1 MSDGNELASDT
12 YQQVESSTTL
22 IQPIVDELALA
33 EVDVVPSQP
42 MSDGTEL
49 ASDQNQQVESST
61 TLIQPIVDELALAEV
76 DVVPSQPMSDGTELA
91 SYPNQQVESTIVDE
105 LTLTEVDV
113 VPSPPMSGD
122 SNPQPLF
129 GRITDQ
135 VAALPKSEVLSV
147 EVKDANVTEKALHCG
162 YNSCNAESVGL
173 SNSSYSGGSEGSVLS
188 NLYILATIFLIASLL
203 APVIIVIFVDPL
215 SRFINIDESRSRSK
229 SSLQLLVAT
238 FNHLRHPYQLLL
250 IPISAVVGFNTG
262 TLMADYTAAY
272 ISCVLGVHMVGYII
286 VCFGASSAVCALGM
300 SLLVKVLGL
309 VTVFT
314 LGFLINLG
322 LILVMIFWVP
332 QPDDMIWFFIIGG
345 IWGLSDAIWQTQVT
359 VLYAVVFPKQMDEAF
374 TNSVLWMCFGYS
386 ASYASSSVLC
396 LNSKVIIFII
406 LLVLG
411 ILGYYAIETIEKMGG
426 LKKTVDGNV
435 IPLDRLITRAFCETT

>member
-1 MSDGNELASDT
+1 MICFCTFFAAQFYPRIYTLVATSVLMGLGTGSLWSAICTYITKISSIYAELVGEKTDIIVSKFFGIVFMFF
-12 YQQVESSTTL
+12 QSSKLWGSL
-22 IQPIVDELALA
+22 I
-33 EVDVVPSQP
+33 
-42 MSDGTEL
+42 
-49 ASDQNQQVESST
+49 SS
-61 TLIQPIVDELALAEV
+61 L
-76 DVVPSQPMSDGTELA
+76 
-91 SYPNQQVESTIVDE
+91 
-105 LTLTEVDV
+105 
-113 VPSPPMSGD
+113 
-122 SNPQPLF
+122 
-129 GRITDQ
+129 
-135 VAALPKSEVLSV
+135 VLSV

-162 YNSCNAESVGL
+162 YNSCNAESVGH
-173 SNSSYSGGSEGSVLS
+173 SNSSYSGGSEGSVPS

-229 SSLQLLVAT
+229 SSLQLLAAT

-262 TLMADYTAAY
+262 ILMADYTAAY

-426 LKKTVDGNV
+426 LKKTADGNV
-435 IPLDRLITRAFCETT
+435 IPLDRLIARAF